1 MTIQEQNDGTRTNA
15 ELIRVGE
22 VLGNEADEVWS
33 DRLAGAHVDIV
44 PLDQWE
50 AQKSRLRR
58 VTTHGAEVAVSLDR
72 GVQLRDGD
80 VLVWDEGRNEAI
92 VARIA
97 LKDVMVVE
105 VEDVMDLDPQAIVQ
119 TCIELGHAIGNQ
131 HWPTVVKGTK
141 VFVPLT
147 VDHAV
152 MSSVMKTHAFE
163 GVTYTFTKGDDVIP
177 YLAPHESRRLFGGAE
192 PPGTGHSHGPN
203 HPAH

>member
-1 MTIQEQNDGTRTNA
+1 MTTHVNDQSEGS
-15 ELIRVGE
+15 LIRVGE
-22 VLGNEADEVWS
+22 VLGNESDEPWS
-33 DRLAGAHVDIV
+33 SRLDGAHVDV
-44 PLDQWE
+44 VLLDQWE

-58 VTTHGAEVAVSLDR
+58 RTTHGAEVAVSLDR
-72 GVQLRDGD
+72 GVQLRNGD
-80 VLVWDEGRNEAI
+80 ILGWDEALNEAL
-92 VARIA
+92 VARIT

-105 VEDVMDLDPQAIVQ
+105 VEGLTELDPQAIVR

-152 MSSVMKTHAFE
+152 MSSVMKTHGFE
-163 GVTYTFTKGDDVIP
+163 GVTYHFIKGDEVIP

-192 PPGTGHSHGPN
+192 PPGTGHSHGAAP
-203 HPAH
+203 HGG

>member
-1 MTIQEQNDGTRTNA
+1 MTVNDSVQREDA
-15 ELIRVGE
+15 LIRIGE
-22 VLGNEADEVWS
+22 VLGNEAEEPWVA
-33 DRLAGAHVDIV
+33 RLADAHIDLVM
-44 PLDQWE
+44 LDQWE
-50 AQKSRLRR
+50 AQKSRFRR
-58 VTTHGAEVAVSLDR
+58 PTTHGAEVAISLDR
-72 GVQLRDGD
+72 GVQLRNGD
-80 VLVWDEGRNEAI
+80 ILGWDAERNEALI
-92 VARIA
+92 ARII

-105 VEDVMDLDPQAIVQ
+105 VDGVTALDPETLVR

-163 GVTYTFTKGDDVIP
+163 GVTYSFSSGDEVIP

-192 PPGTGHSHGPN
+192 PPGTGHSHGAEHN
-203 HPAH
+203 HG

>member
-1 MTIQEQNDGTRTNA
+1 MTVQDQNETTDASA

-22 VLGNEADEVWS
+22 VLGNEADEAWS
-33 DRLAGAHVDIV
+33 ERLAEAHVDLV
-44 PLDQWE
+44 MLDQWE

-58 VTTHGAEVAVSLDR
+58 HTTHGAEVAVSLDR
-72 GVQLRDGD
+72 GVQLRNGD
-80 VLVWDEGRNEAI
+80 VLLWDDTRNEAI

-163 GVTYTFTKGDDVIP
+163 GVTYTFTTGDEVIP

-192 PPGTGHSHGPN
+192 PPGTGHSHGPGQS
-203 HPAH
+203 AH